1 MNPSRSVPEL
11 AVEIAGIGMKNPVLT
26 ASGTFGY
33 GEEMS
38 QIYDLSQLGALTVKG
53 LSLHPQTGNRPPRIC
68 ETPAGMLN
76 SIGLQNIGVEAF
88 VRDKLPFLRRIDTR
102 VLANIYGHSAEEYA
116 AVAGIL
122 DGADGVDGIE
132 LNISCPNVKK
142 GGMAFGT
149 DRAETSRVVRLVR
162 KATRLPLIVK
172 LSPNVTDITEFA
184 RVAEDEGADALSLIN
199 TLLGMAIDIHRKRP
213 RLSRGVGGLS
223 GPAIRPVALRMVH
236 QVFRVTRLPVIGMG
250 GIVCAED
257 AVAFLLAGAS
267 AVSVGTANFVDPLCP
282 LEIIVGIASYL
293 KAHGYSS
300 VQQLVGALEVGQA

>member
-1 MNPSRSVPEL
+1 
-11 AVEIAGIGMKNPVLT
+11 MKNPVVT

-33 GEEMS
+33 GEEMA
-38 QIYDLSQLGALTVKG
+38 QLYDLSRLGALTVKG
-53 LSLHPQTGNRPPRIC
+53 LSLRPQAGNRPPRIC

-102 VLANIYGHSAEEYA
+102 ILANIYGHSAKEYA
-116 AVAGIL
+116 EVATVL
-122 DGADGVDGIE
+122 DSAEGVDGIE